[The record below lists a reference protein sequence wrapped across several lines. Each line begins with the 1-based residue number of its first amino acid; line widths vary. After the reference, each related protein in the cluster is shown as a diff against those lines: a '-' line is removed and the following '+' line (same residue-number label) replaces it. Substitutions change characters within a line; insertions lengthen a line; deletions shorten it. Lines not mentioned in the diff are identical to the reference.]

1 MPAFFGTLSLCKD
14 NLLMT
19 ILLKNMFFS
28 HQLVKSFGLGHKA
41 GYVSFYFRHHDLIWS
56 RSNHPVCTSIS
67 LRLFSKMLFC
77 LSVCV
82 CVWCGFHRHTGIMRD
97 AGIPLAAPAV
107 FCHLWHYHA
116 GTESPIWRLQ
126 RGSVELAILTVDL
139 YIATWLSMTPKLM
152 LSCVFF
158 PISLILKKGIAII
171 YKWEDVAR
179 PSLIVWFL
187 FGPMSI
193 NKWSISQS
201 PQWCGTIVIWYLFFN
216 KFVWYFV
223 RGQV

>member
-19 ILLKNMFFS
+19 ILLKNMFFFHTNLS
-28 HQLVKSFGLGHKA
+28 NLSGLVTRLVTFLFIFGITTSFGVEATTRYAPPLA
-41 GYVSFYFRHHDLIWS
+41 C
-56 RSNHPVCTSIS
+56 VCFP
-67 LRLFSKMLFC
+67 RCFFC
-77 LSVCV
+77 LSL
-82 CVWCGFHRHTGIMRD
+82 CVWCGLHRHTGIMRD

-139 YIATWLSMTPKLM
+139 YISTWLLSMTPKLM
-152 LSCVFF
+152 LSFVFF
-158 PISLILKKGIAII
+158 PMKLILKKGIEII

-179 PSLIVWFL
+179 PS
-187 FGPMSI
+187 
-193 NKWSISQS
+193 
-201 PQWCGTIVIWYLFFN
+201 
-216 KFVWYFV
+216 
-223 RGQV
+223 